1 MRSEIGDSILVIV
14 LPLLMVLCVLGYIFA
29 YEYMWIGQ
37 LLMGLALPGA
47 IFMVL
52 RGRRKGVKG
61 GEGS

>member
-37 LLMGLALPGA
+37 LFLGLSLPVA
-47 IFMVL
+47 IFIVL
-52 RGRRKGVKG
+52 RGRQKRGKDG
-61 GEGS
+61 